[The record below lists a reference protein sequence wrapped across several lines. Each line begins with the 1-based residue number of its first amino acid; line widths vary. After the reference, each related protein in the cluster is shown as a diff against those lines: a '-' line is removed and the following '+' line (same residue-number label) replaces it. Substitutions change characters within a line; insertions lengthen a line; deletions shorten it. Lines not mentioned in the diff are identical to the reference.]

1 MVEANNEIK
10 IEVILSILK
19 SSPNEVTVKK
29 LYEICRIPKEVIDET
44 LRSLKTSEGFLS
56 IGDSEVKTN
65 SEQRI
70 NLALKAVELGG
81 DIERICRFISWREF
95 EDVTASA
102 FSLNDYRVRRNF
114 RFSWAERRWE
124 IDILAMRKPIIV
136 CVDCKHWKKGLTRS
150 SIAEIVKDH
159 MERTKVFT
167 EALKTLGENL
177 NLKEWVNIVSIPIIV
192 SLHSASLKFYKK
204 VPIVP
209 ILQLPSFIND
219 LPVHTDLLRCFKNE
233 IENVNF

>member
-1 MVEANNEIK
+1 MIETNNEIK
-10 IEVILSILK
+10 REVILSILK
-19 SSPNEVTVKK
+19 TSPNEVTVKE
-29 LYEICRIPKEVIDET
+29 LYEICRVPKEVIDET
-44 LRSLKTSEGFLS
+44 LRSLKTEALISVE
-56 IGDSEVKTN
+56 DSEVKTN

-70 NLALKAVELGG
+70 NLALKAVKLGG
-81 DIERICRFISWREF
+81 DIEQICKFISWREF

-102 FSLNDYRVRRNF
+102 FSLNDYRIRRNF

-124 IDILAMRKPIIV
+124 IDVIAMKNPIIV
-136 CVDCKHWKKGLTRS
+136 CVDCKYWKKGLTRH

-159 MERTKVFT
+159 VERTKVFT
-167 EALKTLGENL
+167 EALKTLGGNL
-177 NLKEWVNIVSIPIIV
+177 NLKGLVNIVSVPTIV

-209 ILQLPSFIND
+209 ILQLHSFIND
-219 LPVHTDLLRCFKNE
+219 LPVHIDLLRRFKNT